1 MTILTFPTLRGGQ
14 GPGEPFSWR
23 KLSNTQ
29 VFDSPLTR
37 SVQTLALPGARW
49 ACTAIWQNL
58 PPEDSARARAF
69 LYSLR
74 GRAGRFTLHN
84 FARPGP
90 RGTAAGTPL
99 VSGSAQ
105 TGATLITDGWAVG
118 ATLLAGDFVGIGSG
132 AAAELRVVIAD
143 ATANGSGVMSITFDE
158 PLRASPADNAA
169 IVTRAPTCVMRLT
182 GDDIESS
189 FKRSVL
195 GPLETFTLDCV
206 ETWS

>member
-1 MTILTFPTLRGGQ
+1 MTILTFPTLRRGL

-58 PPEDSARARAF
+58 TPEDSALARAF

-84 FARPGP
+84 FGRPGP

-99 VSGSAQ
+99 VAGAGQ
-105 TGATLITDGWAVG
+105 TGATLNTDGWSAG
-118 ATLLAGDFVGIGSG
+118 ATLLAGDFVGVNG
-132 AAAELRVVIAD
+132 ELRCVVAD
-143 ATANGSGVMSITFDE
+143 ATADGAGLMALTLDE

-169 IVTRAPTCVMRLT
+169 LTTTRPTCVMRLT
-182 GDDIESS
+182 SDDIESS

-206 ETWS
+206 EHFS